1 MFLSLFSSNWSD
13 PLRPDWWILDKVNPI
28 YTDAFTLFGSLSV
41 KWYAIMILSAVLL
54 SVVIGYFGF
63 AKRLG
68 ITSDHLFEGVI
79 AGVVAGILGAR
90 AWYVIADML
99 QDGAKSD
106 YLSGNFGQNLR
117 AIVMIPD
124 GGLAI
129 SGGVLL
135 AGIVIFFYCRY
146 RHIKVLYLLEIVLPL
161 IMLSQVLGRWGNFF
175 NLEAHGGLIKVPGLE
190 EALESAKTFDTLDND
205 ILLAQRRFLWF
216 FPKFMVDRMYIYDE
230 VTGVYGY
237 CHPCFFYE
245 GMLNFIG
252 FTTYMLVRRFVK
264 KGIYVGDGISFYLI
278 WYGLVRFGVEHLR
291 TDAQM
296 IGDVRVVVIY
306 ASIMILAGIAWLI
319 IRRVKKIS
327 MITCYDALY
336 GFDSTIL
343 LDQPEKKNSKKNK
356 KAKKQTEIKTEAE
369 IQNN

>member
-1 MFLSLFSSNWSD
+1 MLLSLFSSNWTD
-13 PLRPDWWILDKVNPI
+13 PLRPDWWIVTSVNPI
-28 YTDAFTLFGSLSV
+28 YTDAFTLFGRISV

-79 AGVVAGILGAR
+79 AGVVAGIVGAR
-90 AWYVIADML
+90 LWYVVADMF
-99 QDGAKSD
+99 QDGMESS
-106 YLSGNFGQNLR
+106 YLDGTLIENLR
-117 AIVMIPD
+117 DIVMLPD

-135 AGIVIFFYCRY
+135 AGIALVIYCRY
-146 RHIKVLYLLEIVLPL
+146 RHIKVLYLFEIVLPL

-175 NLEAHGGLIKVPGLE
+175 NLEAHGGLINVPGLE
-190 EALESAKTFDTLDND
+190 EALESSKPLSDE
-205 ILLAQRRFLWF
+205 ILQAQRNFLWF
-216 FPKFMVDRMYIYDE
+216 FPKFMVDRMYIWDE
-230 VTGVYGY
+230 VTGVFGY

-245 GMLNFIG
+245 GILNFIG

-278 WYGLVRFGVEHLR
+278 WYGLVRFGIEHLR

-296 IGDVRVVVIY
+296 IGNVRVVVIY

-343 LDQPEKKNSKKNK
+343 LDQPENK
-356 KAKKQTEIKTEAE
+356 KKTKRTKKQAEIKTEAE
-369 IQNN
+369 IKEN

>member
-1 MFLSLFSSNWSD
+1 MFLNIFSSNWSD
-13 PLRPDWWILDKVNPI
+13 PLRPSWGVGEELDK
-28 YTDAFTLFGSLSV
+28 YKEAFNLFGSISV
-41 KWYAIMILSAVLL
+41 AWYAIMILLAIIL

-68 ITSDHLFEGVI
+68 LTSDHLFEGVI
-79 AGVVAGILGAR
+79 LGVVAGIVGAR
-90 AWYVIADML
+90 LWYVIADIIQYGQESMYV
-99 QDGAKSD
+99 QDTLIKSLK
-106 YLSGNFGQNLR
+106 YIINISQ
-117 AIVMIPD
+117 

-135 AGIVIFFYCRY
+135 AGVAIFVYCRL
-146 RHIKVLYLLEIVLPL
+146 RHLKVLYLLEIVLPL

-175 NLEAHGGLIKVPGLE
+175 NFEAHGGLINVPGLN
-190 EALESAKTFDTLDND
+190 EALETGNGLPNEV
-205 ILLAQRRFLWF
+205 LQAQRDFLWF
-216 FPKFMVDRMYIYDE
+216 FPDFMVDRMYIFDD
-230 VTGVYGY
+230 VTRVYGY

-252 FTTYMLVRRFVK
+252 FTTYMLLRRFVK
-264 KGIYVGDGISFYLI
+264 KGLYVGDGISFYLV
-278 WYGLVRFGVEHLR
+278 WYGIVRFFVEQIR

-296 IGDVRVVVIY
+296 LGDTGIRLVVVY
-306 ASIMILAGIAWLI
+306 AAIMVVAGIAWFI

-343 LDQPEKKNSKKNK
+343 TKNVEQKNNNKNK
-356 KAKKQTEIKTEAE
+356 KKKMTVEGNMYESE
-369 IQNN
+369 